1 MRSPFIAQNFARA
14 VGLGLMLAT
23 SNSHCAPGT
32 NEAVAWSD
40 IRQFGVE
47 DRMMQDSFLIAG
59 PMKWYHLKDRAEL
72 KTVFDRLQKNGVT
85 NLFFI
90 PGEHPFGDDG
100 EGRTSGSPPNDLGF
114 LRQTEIFAKV
124 LEPLLPTTK

>member
-1 MRSPFIAQNFARA
+1 MAR
-14 VGLGLMLAT
+14 
-23 SNSHCAPGT
+23 PGT
-32 NEAVAWSD
+32 NAAVVWSD
-40 IRQFGVE
+40 IRQFCVK
-47 DRMMQDSFLIAG
+47 DRTMQNSFLITG
-59 PMKWYHLKDRAEL
+59 RLEWYPLKDRAAL
-72 KTVFDRLQKNGVT
+72 KAAFDRLQKNGVT